1 VISTPRATVR
11 TVAAYDAH
19 VSTAETD
26 TAEASLVSGAELPGV
41 EAHPHARAVL
51 TAALRSPAGPSHAYL
66 FHGPHGAGKRA
77 VARAFAAALL
87 ADGATDPA
95 AVAARVARGAHPDLT
110 WVTPSGATEML
121 VADID
126 EPVVAA
132 ATRTPCEARRRV
144 FVIESAETMH
154 DATANRLLK
163 TLEEP
168 PPFVHL
174 VLLTDALGQVLETVV
189 SRCQLVRFDPLSA
202 ERIAAVLEGEGVA
215 ADAAG
220 ACGRLALGNLTR
232 ARFLASAEGAELRD
246 DVERL
251 VRACLAGEMRGGGG
265 EEPWRPLLA
274 RADTRCDAAQEEV
287 ARAALARLE
296 NEPKGRDRKALEREF
311 EEAAKRDGRRAR
323 TEVLE
328 LGLELMALSFRDLLC
343 LAEGATGAVLASDR
357 AAALAEAAR
366 GRDPRRLRE
375 SVERCEDARQALELN
390 VTEELALTALTLRLE
405 RLVGA
410 AD

>member
-1 VISTPRATVR
+1 MSAPAG
-11 TVAAYDAH
+11 
-19 VSTAETD
+19 
-26 TAEASLVSGAELPGV
+26 SLRGTE
-41 EAHPHARAVL
+41 EHPHARMVL
-51 TAALRSPAGPSHAYL
+51 GSALAAGDPSHAYL
-66 FHGPHGAGKRA
+66 FHGPPGTGKRTA
-77 VARAFAAALL
+77 ARALAAEIL
-87 ADGATDPA
+87 AAGEAGDPE
-95 AVAARVARGAHPDLT
+95 AARRRVLAGTHPDLT
-110 WVTPSGATEML
+110 WVRPTGAHVMRVSDVE
-121 VADID
+121 

-132 ATRTPCEARRRV
+132 ATRTPFESSKRV
-144 FVIESAETMH
+144 FVLEQADTMN
-154 DATANRLLK
+154 DEVANRMLK

-174 VLLTDALGQVLETVV
+174 ILLTDALGQVLETVV
-189 SRCQLVRFDPLSA
+189 SRCQLVRFDPLPP
-202 ERIAAVLEGEGVA
+202 ERIAAVLESEGVDPA
-215 ADAAG
+215 RAG

-232 ARFLASAEGAELRD
+232 ARFLASDEGEALRD

-251 VRACLAGEMRGGGG
+251 VRACLAGEMREGGG

-274 RADTRCDAAQEEV
+274 RADERCDVAQEEV

-311 EEAAKRDGRRAR
+311 EEMAKRDGRRAR

-328 LGLELMALSFRDLLC
+328 LGLELMAVSFRDLLC
-343 LAEGATGAVLASDR
+343 LAEGAGGAVLASDR
-357 AAALAEAAR
+357 ASGLADAAR

-375 SVERCEDARQALELN
+375 AIERCEDARQALELN